1 MPDLKKIFFI
11 LSSQQRKKFFIITVL
26 ILFLTVLE
34 LIGLGLI
41 FPIVTIMTD
50 PLKFR
55 NFISDY
61 SFLHFLYEFNQK
73 EILIYLMISVGVF
86 YFLKALS
93 AIFANFLKSKLNYS
107 LIASISGSMFEG
119 YIGQSLSFL
128 IPKNSAYIT
137 RNIIDYP
144 ALFVNNVLISL
155 FTLIFETIFIIGT
168 FFIFISVNKPIG
180 ITTSILSISFI
191 LIFYVVNRARLG
203 SMGKSI
209 NNRLAERLKVTRE
222 AIEGIRD
229 IRLFNKN
236 EFFNK
241 IFNEHNYKIVRLSA
255 LLEIK
260 VTMPKFMLEF
270 IAVLFIIS
278 SISFLLMNGY
288 EIKEIIPIIS
298 IIAAG
303 MTKVVPSISRILS
316 CLNRILASKHVVID
330 MSDEIEKFRKVIL
343 NKNITFALNDSISVN
358 NVSFS
363 YFNSKQTLKNLNFNI
378 KRNTIFGL
386 KGKSGSGK
394 TTCLNLL
401 SGFLN
406 PAAGTILVDNVNIKE
421 NVSNWQSLIGYI
433 PQKIFITDDTLKR
446 NICFG
451 VDSDDIDID
460 KLNKVIKIA
469 KVNEFI
475 GAEDDRLDEIVG
487 ERGSG
492 LSAGQIQ
499 RIGIARALYKNPKVL
514 ILDEATSALDSETE
528 KKILDDILRLKENMT
543 IIIVSHQDETL
554 AICDNVFNLNDQ
566 I

>member
-1 MPDLKKIFFI
+1 MSNFKKTYFI
-11 LSSQQRKKFFIITVL
+11 LSPQQKIKFFIITIL

-50 PLKFR
+50 PLKFQ

-61 SFLHFLYEFNQK
+61 SFLQFLYEFNQK
-73 EILIYLMISVGVF
+73 ETLIYLMIFVGIF
-86 YFLKALS
+86 YFFKAVAS
-93 AIFANFLKSKLNYS
+93 IYVNFLKSKMNYS

-119 YIGQSLSFL
+119 YIGQQLSFL

-144 ALFVNNVLISL
+144 SLFVNNVLIS
-155 FTLIFETIFIIGT
+155 FIN
-168 FFIFISVNKPIG
+168 VNKPIG

-191 LIFYVVNRARLG
+191 LIFYVVNKTQIG

-209 NNRLAERLKVTRE
+209 NNRLAERIKVTRE

-241 IFNEHNYKIVRLSA
+241 IFNEHNYKIVRLTA

-260 VTMPKFMLEF
+260 VMMPKFMLEF

-278 SISFLLMNGY
+278 SISFLLINGY
-288 EIKEIIPIIS
+288 VIKEIIPIIS

-303 MTKVVPSISRILS
+303 LTKIVPSISRILS
-316 CLNRILASKHVVID
+316 SLTRIQASKYIVND
-330 MSDEIEKFRKVIL
+330 MHSEIEKFRKVIL
-343 NKNITFALNDSISVN
+343 NKNIIFELNDKISFN
-358 NVSFS
+358 NISFS
-363 YFNSKQTLKNLNFNI
+363 YSTSKQTLKNINFNI
-378 KRNTIFGL
+378 KKNTIFGI

-406 PAAGTILVDNVNIKE
+406 PKEGSILVDNIDIKE
-421 NVSNWQSLIGYI
+421 NVSNWQSLISYL

-451 VDSDDIDID
+451 VDNEDIDID
-460 KLNKVIKIA
+460 KLNKVIKIS

-475 GAEDDRLDEIVG
+475 GESDNRLDEIVG
-487 ERGSG
+487 ERGAS

-499 RIGIARALYKNPKVL
+499 RIGLARALYKNPKIL
-514 ILDEATSALDSETE
+514 ILDESTSALDSETE
-528 KKILDDILRLKENMT
+528 KKILNDILKLKKDMT
-543 IIIVSHQDETL
+543 IIVVSHRDEPLST
-554 AICDNVFNLNDQ
+554 CDEVYNLNN
-566 I
+566 

>member
-1 MPDLKKIFFI
+1 MSSFKKVFFI
-11 LSSQQRKKFFIITVL
+11 LSPQQKIKFFIITIL

-50 PLKFR
+50 PLKFQ

-73 EILIYLMISVGVF
+73 EILIYLMIFVGIF
-86 YFLKALS
+86 YFFKALAS
-93 AIFANFLKSKLNYS
+93 IYVNFLKSKMNYS

-119 YIGQSLSFL
+119 YIGQQLSFL

-144 ALFVNNVLISL
+144 SLFVNNVLISF
-155 FTLIFETIFIIGT
+155 FTLLFELIFITGT

-191 LIFYVVNRARLG
+191 LIFYVVNKTQIG

-209 NNRLAERLKVTRE
+209 NNRLAERIKVTRE

-241 IFNEHNYKIVRLSA
+241 IFNEHNYKIVRLTA

-260 VTMPKFMLEF
+260 VMMPKFMLEF

-278 SISFLLMNGY
+278 SISFLLINGY
-288 EIKEIIPIIS
+288 IIKEIIPIIS

-303 MTKVVPSISRILS
+303 LTKIVPSISRILS
-316 CLNRILASKHVVID
+316 SLTRIQASKYIVND
-330 MSDEIEKFRKVIL
+330 MHSEIEKFRKVIL
-343 NKNITFALNDSISVN
+343 NKNIIFELNDKISLN
-358 NVSFS
+358 NISFS
-363 YFNSKQTLKNLNFNI
+363 YSTSKQTLKNINFNI
-378 KRNTIFGL
+378 KKNTIFGI

-406 PAAGTILVDNVNIKE
+406 PKEGSILVDNIDIKE
-421 NVSNWQSLIGYI
+421 NVSNWQSLISYL

-451 VDSDDIDID
+451 VDNEDIDID
-460 KLNKVIKIA
+460 KLNKVIKIS

-475 GAEDDRLDEIVG
+475 GESDNRLDEIVG
-487 ERGSG
+487 ERGSS

-499 RIGIARALYKNPKVL
+499 RIGLARALYKNPKIL
-514 ILDEATSALDSETE
+514 ILDESTSALDSETE
-528 KKILDDILRLKENMT
+528 KKILNDILKLKKDMT
-543 IIIVSHQDETL
+543 IIVVSHRDEPL
-554 AICDNVFNLNDQ
+554 SICDEVYNLNN
-566 I
+566 